1 MSIRRALLAAVL
13 CVLVVPGCRGGRWGG
28 GCTPKTVVPDEL
40 ADDQALTAL
49 SGWDGLPVLAQG
61 RYRQQSSEDRLTGA
75 PVPLPLWRN
84 GNRDMNNFIC
94 ASDDAEPGRGDGEFV
109 LDQPR
114 CAESYVQGYVVA
126 RFEGSG
132 RLSRIWLTAGSLRT
146 RPADREI
153 FRLYVDDRR
162 APLLQTPLSRLLDG
176 SAGEMFG
183 RPFGAGATARM
194 AWYYPVVFGS
204 KLIVTLDRLDP
215 KDLYFHQTSVVLDE
229 PARARAAATSRLPQR
244 DGARSLLRS
253 EGRPA
258 DVPRGPPLTLQ
269 PAESRRVH
277 DLAGPAT
284 VVDARVRVGLADVAR
299 LGEIVLQV
307 RWDEQAT
314 PAIALPLDLLWA
326 TTQGV
331 AEQSSLALGAK
342 LDGAEVVLD
351 LRLPM
356 PFATRAEWTL
366 SNRGVRPV
374 ELSLELATQPS
385 VPAARWGHLHAQSF
399 ETAVPGGPTHPLASA
414 RGAGRLVG
422 VCMMMAGHALQM
434 PGMKG
439 FPMNFLEGDER
450 GMVDGV
456 RAMAGTGTE
465 DYFNGAFYFED
476 GPWAGPFAQVWAI
489 EPGQRD
495 GRAHVSACRWHVL
508 GDAVDFGS
516 SLDLEMEIGP
526 ADPSALD
533 RYRSVAFLYLAP
545 R

>member
-1 MSIRRALLAAVL
+1 MSVRRAALVAML
-13 CVLVVPGCRGGRWGG
+13 CCGIVPGCRCGRWGG
-28 GCTPKTVVPDEL
+28 GGTPQSVVPAEL
-40 ADDQALTAL
+40 ADEPALAVL
-49 SGWDGLPVLAQG
+49 SDWDGLPVLGSG

-75 PVPLPLWRN
+75 PVALPLWRN
-84 GNRDMNNFIC
+84 GNRDMNNFVC
-94 ASDDAEPGRGDGEFV
+94 ASDDAEPARDNGVFV

-114 CAESYVQGYVVA
+114 CSESYVQGYVMA

-132 RLSRIWLTAGSLRT
+132 RLSRIWLTAGSIRR

-153 FRLYVDDRR
+153 LRLYVDDRR
-162 APLLQTPLSRLLDG
+162 TPLLQAPLSRLLDG

-229 PARARAAATSRLPQR
+229 PARARTAAASRLPRR
-244 DGARSLLRS
+244 DDVRALLGS
-253 EGRPA
+253 EGRPR
-258 DVPRGPPLTLQ
+258 DVPRVALLTLQ
-269 PAESRRVH
+269 PAESRLAH
-277 DLAGPAT
+277 DLPGPAT
-284 VVDARVRVGLADVAR
+284 VVDARVRVALADLGR
-299 LGEIVLQV
+299 LGDVVLRV

-314 PAIALPLDLLWA
+314 AAIELPLDVLFA
-326 TTQGV
+326 TAQGV
-331 AEQSSLALGAK
+331 AEQSSLALGAR

-366 SNRGVRPV
+366 SNRGAQPV
-374 ELSLELATQPS
+374 ELSLALATHPS
-385 VPAARWGHLHAQSF
+385 VPASRWGHLYAQSF
-399 ETAVPGGPTHPLASA
+399 ESAAPHGPTHPLASA

-422 VCMMMAGHALQM
+422 VCMMMAGHALAV
-434 PGMKG
+434 PGMQG
-439 FPMNFLEGDER
+439 YPMNFLEGDER
-450 GMVDGV
+450 GLVDGT

-489 EPGQRD
+489 EPGARD
-495 GRAHVSACRWHVL
+495 GKAHVSACRWHVL

-516 SLDLEMEIGP
+516 SLELEMEIGP
-526 ADPSALD
+526 ADASVLD
-533 RYRSVAFLYLAP
+533 RYRSVAFLYLAH
-545 R
+545 